1 MVARQPQE
9 GRLIRPG
16 RGGSQGPS
24 FGFYPA
30 KSGGLPTSYPEG
42 CRAASESD
50 RNAPG
55 GSRVSPPRTFL
66 AAPLPNSV
74 PATEG
79 EGHAVSPHRFRGL
92 YQRREIVA
100 LSPRCDDGS
109 EAFAGWI
116 ATCTGGEAVELAAYY
131 VEPGRLEQ
139 AIRLM
144 PAVDIRLADHS
155 AT

>member
-1 MVARQPQE
+1 MLYLRTAF
-9 GRLIRPG
+9 
-16 RGGSQGPS
+16 GS
-24 FGFYPA
+24 FIN
-30 KSGGLPTSYPEG
+30 T
-42 CRAASESD
+42 
-50 RNAPG
+50 
-55 GSRVSPPRTFL
+55 
-66 AAPLPNSV
+66 
-74 PATEG
+74 AT
-79 EGHAVSPHRFRGL
+79 
-92 YQRREIVA
+92 IVA

-109 EAFAGWI
+109 DAIAGWI